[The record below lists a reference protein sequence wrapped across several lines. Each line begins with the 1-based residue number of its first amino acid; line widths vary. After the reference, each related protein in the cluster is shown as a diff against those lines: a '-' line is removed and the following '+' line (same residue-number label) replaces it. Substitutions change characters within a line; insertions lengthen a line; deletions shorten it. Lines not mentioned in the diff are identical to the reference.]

1 MRIASGT
8 SIEYLKSV
16 ARKRSVIGIAVIDA
30 LHVAAAHLSR
40 CAALV
45 TTEKPTK
52 PIFRTSLVRVVGIS
66 TAKSAQQSIHRLLR
80 G

>member
-1 MRIASGT
+1 MFETGGREA
-8 SIEYLKSV
+8 V
-16 ARKRSVIGIAVIDA
+16 RHGIAVVDA

-40 CAALV
+40 CVALV

-52 PIFRTSLVRVVGIS
+52 PMFRTGLVKVVSAS
-66 TAKSAQQSIHRLLR
+66 TAKAMRQSIHRLLE